1 MANEVPAGTYHI
13 LNVSNTNLALDL
25 SGNKTANRSNVQVFT
40 FNYSDAQV
48 WNVSYRTDGTCQ
60 LTHRFSGKCM
70 EVYGLNLSQGANVS
84 LFSDNDSD
92 AQQWT
97 LQKTGNKVSYGGTQ
111 YDSYYILLDKANTGS
126 SKTWM
131 AECDGRNPTPGR
143 NVCIAEHTQS
153 EASETDRHWIFVPI
167 PKYKDGGLYTIHSVM
182 DPKMVWD
189 VNGLS
194 KANGANL
201 MLHTPNG
208 GNNQKFVL
216 VKNGNF
222 WYIRSLFSGKNIQAA
237 SVSPGANIRQWAA
250 TDDLAQWKIVEYGT
264 KTVDGK
270 SCQVVSFG
278 VKSNVNML
286 ADAAGAKTSD
296 GTNIFL
302 IANNQGAN
310 QEWALKPVDALDANM
325 PVPFDLGLAE
335 TVGGAGAKTRGVR
348 ARLYPTWKCS
358 DAWVTSGSNHY
369 EWRYRR
375 RYMSSYSSSW
385 GAWEAWTAWG
395 VANVTIKGQQAWV
408 TEGIPATYEW
418 SSYKNEEFNFEVRSV
433 GVTDSGTQNLHSGTA
448 SVTCNIVRQP
458 TAQVTADVT
467 VDPDADGVAF
477 SPEGIRLDFTSDYDH
492 GSTGFVFYDVIGA
505 NGKSILKTWQQR
517 YGQGG
522 DKKDLISKAIVADD
536 GTYSVLIP
544 IDALTR
550 WPADGERV
558 SIKYAPYYDQWEQFG
573 GGYGIGS
580 DSTATVDVNHDQS
593 EGATAEPTLVPRRDR
608 TLLATVP
615 HIGTERMWVRGADGT
630 LSELKGKLNGNV
642 TEFVVPFPFDEDFEL
657 WTSVINDDDTVYATD
672 VTVVSK
678 SHPAL
683 AGYRPCHVWTWDGG
697 SAVLELREG
706 QVLSTDYK
714 LEGEYEALVL
724 NDRRRDAVSFASV
737 RHGSF
742 EAEGHVV
749 PALGGSIEGLEDM
762 VGRHVTYR
770 SPSGRVAN
778 VAVTGI
784 SLIEVFDR
792 TEVQVSMIEED

>member
-1 MANEVPAGTYHI
+1 MANEVAAGAYHI
-13 LNVSNTNLALDL
+13 LNVSNTSLALDL
-25 SGNKTANRSNVQVFT
+25 SGNKTANRSNICVHT
-40 FNYSDAQV
+40 LNYSDAQV
-48 WNVSYRTDGTCQ
+48 WNVSYRNDGTCQ
-60 LTHRFSGKCM
+60 ITHRFSGKCM

-97 LQKTGNKVSYGGTQ
+97 LQKTGNNVSYGGSQ

-131 AECDGRNPTPGR
+131 AECNGRNPASNT
-143 NVCIAEHTQS
+143 NVVIAEHTKT

-216 VKNGNF
+216 VKSGDF
-222 WYIRSLFSGKNIQAA
+222 WHIRSLFSGKNIQATA
-237 SVSPGANIRQWAA
+237 VSEGANIRQWD
-250 TDDLAQWKIVEYGT
+250 TTGDLAQWKIVEYGT

-278 VKSNVNML
+278 VKGNVNML

-302 IANNQGAN
+302 HSNNQGAN
-310 QEWALKPVDALDANM
+310 QEWALKPVDAIDANM

-335 TVGGAGAKTRGVR
+335 SVGGAGAKTRGIR
-348 ARLYPTWKCS
+348 SLLYPTWKCS
-358 DAWVTSGSNHY
+358 DAWVTTGANHY

-385 GAWEAWTAWG
+385 GAWSSWSAWG

-408 TEGIPATYEW
+408 TEGVPATYEW
-418 SSYKNEEFNFEVRSV
+418 SSYKNMEFNFEVRSV
-433 GVTDSGTQNLHSGTA
+433 GVTESGTQNLHSGSA
-448 SVTCNIVRQP
+448 AVTCQVVRQP
-458 TAQVTADVT
+458 TAEVIADVT

-477 SPEGIRLDFTSDYDH
+477 SPEGIRIDFTSDYDH
-492 GSTGFVFYDVIGA
+492 GSTGFIFYDVVGA
-505 NGKSILKTWQQR
+505 DGKSILRTWQQR

-522 DKKDLISKAIVADD
+522 TKKDLISKAVATDD

-550 WPADGERV
+550 WPSDGEQV
-558 SIKYAPYYDQWEQFG
+558 SIKYAPYYDQWEEFG
-573 GGYGIGS
+573 GGTGIGE
-580 DSTATVDVNHDQS
+580 DSTSKVKVNHDQS
-593 EGATAEPTLVPRRDR
+593 EGASAEPTLTARRDR
-608 TLLATVP
+608 TLLASVP
-615 HIGTERMWVRGADGT
+615 HIGTERMWVKGADGT
-630 LSELKGKLNGNV
+630 VSELKGKRNGDV
-642 TEFVVPFPFDEDFEL
+642 TEFIVPFPFDEDFEL
-657 WTSVINDDDTVYATD
+657 WTAVVNADGTAFATD
-672 VTVVSK
+672 VTTVSK

-683 AGYRPCHVWTWDGG
+683 SGLHPCHVWTWDGG

-724 NDRRRDAVSFASV
+724 NDRGRDAVSFASV
-737 RHGSF
+737 KHGSF

-749 PALGGSIEGLEDM
+749 PSLGGSIKGFEEM

-770 SPSGRVAN
+770 SPSGRVTS

-784 SLIEVFDR
+784 SLTEIFDR